1 MSWNI
6 ETNPVTQRPE
16 VVIRGFENGIADSP
30 YTGIADMRNINVST
44 ATKQANVAFANAA
57 VTLPPTGYTTVAYTA
72 ASGTDEFTTA
82 TTAGFYTGMALTIVT
97 VSGAGGVTAGLTY
110 YVGNITA
117 TTFKLY
123 YAPDTG
129 ILIDITLDISGT
141 FTVPT
146 FGTPSDSVS
155 YSTTSAISTTRKRY
169 KDVYICTSDGLVW
182 VLNNGLTDVTNGG
195 TQDPNRLTCLGNI
208 AHSTAGS
215 PQTGIAVFNDYLLLF
230 TQSKIDYININLI
243 TGSNNPSANWHY
255 AWKSTTNNNQGHRA
269 LAATDNALYFCNDT
283 FIGSLI
289 EIGTFDPTNA
299 ATYTYNT
306 AALAL
311 PTFDQATCLAQLGT
325 LLLVGGT
332 MNYVYPWDRIST
344 SFSYPI
350 VLAEEYVKCIVST
363 NSSAYILAGSRG
375 NIYITNGAN
384 VEIYKKFPDSLSGT
398 VDPVYDWGWALYHKN
413 QIFFSISSATNS
425 GTTINNFA
433 GIWSLDL
440 TTKVIRMSNSL
451 SYGTYS
457 GTVPVLTLMGNVRP
471 TGDGIYSGWLN
482 STGGI
487 DYTSGSPYIN
497 YEARIDS
504 DIIPVG
510 TFLNKTSF
518 TNLEYKLAKPLVSG
532 EKVKLSQRSNLNDSF
547 TEIGNTTTAGGVSDY
562 YLTNF
567 ENMEWIQIRA
577 ELSSTA
583 TTPSY
588 VPLLEIRIR

>member
-57 VTLPPTGYTTVAYTA
+57 ITLPPTGYTTIDYTA
-72 ASGTDEFTTA
+72 AVTDIFTTA
-82 TTAGFYTGMALTIVT
+82 STAGFYNGMALTIVT
-97 VSGAGGVTAGLTY
+97 VSGAGGVTAGMTY
-110 YVGNITA
+110 YVGNITS

-123 YAPDTG
+123 YAPDAQA
-129 ILIDITLDISGT
+129 LVDITLAINGT

-146 FGTPSDSVS
+146 FGTPADSVS
-155 YSTTSAISTTRKRY
+155 SPSTTYDS
-169 KDVYICTSDGLVW
+169 
-182 VLNNGLTDVTNGG
+182 NGNVHKETFIMTTNGYVWKLSFEEIIATGG
-195 TQDPNRLTCLGNI
+195 TVPINTLSFLGNLL
-208 AHSTAGS
+208 HSTAGS
-215 PQTGIAVFNDYLLLF
+215 PNTGIAVFNDYLLVF
-230 TQSKIDYININLI
+230 MRDKIDYLKLTLI
-243 TGSNNPSANWHY
+243 TGTDNPSSNWHY
-255 AWKSTTNNNQGHRA
+255 AWKTTTQVQAGHRA
-269 LAATDNALYFCNDT
+269 ISATDNALYFCNGP

-325 LLLVGGT
+325 SLLVGGT
-332 MNYVYPWDRIST
+332 LNYIYPWDRIST

-350 VLAEEYVKCIVST
+350 VLAENFVKCIVST
-363 NSSAYILAGSRG
+363 NSSAYVFAGTRG
-375 NIYITNGAN
+375 FIYITNGAN
-384 VEIYKKFPDSLSGT
+384 VEVYKKFPDHLSST
-398 VDPVYDWGWALYHKN
+398 VDPYYNWGWAIYLKNNLY
-413 QIFFSISSATNS
+413 FTLSASNNS
-425 GTTINNFA
+425 QTTISNFA
-433 GIWSLDL
+433 GIWALDL
-440 TTKVIRMSNSL
+440 TTKQFRLSNSL

-457 GTVPVLTLMGNVRP
+457 GTVPVLVPMGTIKP

-482 STGGI
+482 GTGGL
-487 DYTSGSPYIN
+487 DYTSGSPYTN

-547 TEIGNTTTAGGVSDY
+547 VEIGNTTTAGGVSDY